1 MYITKWI
8 EGEQNLHDFCMK
20 RFKETPRFRGTYGQA
35 GPAHVSLVYKW
46 REDKR
51 KYTDMYLLFM
61 EHQKGTVGY
70 ISDIQHQ
77 TYEEIRANNDS
88 LLIR

>member
-20 RFKETPRFRGTYGQA
+20 RFKSIPRFSGTFGQV

-51 KYTDMYLLFM
+51 KYTEMYLLFM
-61 EHQKGTVGY
+61 EHPKGTVRY
-70 ISDIQHQ
+70 VSDIEHQ
-77 TYEEIRANNDS
+77 NYEEIRANKGS
-88 LLIR
+88 LLVR